1 MTAINARFVAILTS
15 SPGNRPVRQPPQLRK
30 NRIIRMI
37 GITLIRAQML
47 SQPPKD
53 MSAGA
58 APSERAGPSA
68 GLPRGALLAPDPLY
82 KQVRNALVDSL
93 ARGEWKPGEMIPTE
107 RRLAERYG
115 VGIATI
121 RAAITELAAAKIV
134 ARRQG
139 KGTFVCLQDERRSI
153 YQFFHVVRNDG
164 VKELPVSELLS
175 LKRARADAEAAHALN
190 LPRKPSALEVFKLRN
205 VLKVGGRRVVVSDIV
220 IPAALFPGLT
230 EDLIRTGGVTLYA
243 VYQTHF
249 GINIIRTSEQL
260 RAVRADATTARI
272 LSLVEGDPVLEV
284 RRTAYTFNDVPVEVR
299 RSRVETDHYYYSLDQ
314 GNTR

>member
-1 MTAINARFVAILTS
+1 
-15 SPGNRPVRQPPQLRK
+15 
-30 NRIIRMI
+30 MI
-37 GITLIRAQML
+37 GITLTRMQML
-47 SQPPKD
+47 SQPPRD
-53 MSAGA
+53 VHANAATSQHAG
-58 APSERAGPSA
+58 RSA
-68 GLPRGALLAPDPLY
+68 GLPRGGLLAPDPLY
-82 KQVRNALVDSL
+82 KQVRHALVDSL

-107 RRLAERYG
+107 RQLAERYG

-121 RAAITELAAAKIV
+121 RAAIAELAAAKIV

-175 LKRARADAEAAHALN
+175 LKKSKADAEAAHALN
-190 LPRKPSALEVFKLRN
+190 LPRKPSGLEVFKLRN

-230 EDLIRTGGVTLYA
+230 EKLIRTGGVTLYA

-249 GINIIRTSEQL
+249 GINIIRTDEQL

-272 LSLVEGDPVLEV
+272 LSLTEGDPVLDV

-299 RSRVETDHYYYSLDQ
+299 CSRVETNNYYYSLDHE
-314 GNTR
+314 NAR